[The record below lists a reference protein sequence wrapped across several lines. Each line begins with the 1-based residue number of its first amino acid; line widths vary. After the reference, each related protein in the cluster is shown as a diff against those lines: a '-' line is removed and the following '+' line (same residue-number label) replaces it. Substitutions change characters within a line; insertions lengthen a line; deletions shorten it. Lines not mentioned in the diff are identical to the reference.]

1 MLKKNLLSN
10 RRPIFKIEN
19 HSIKFIRNLNYLGFL
34 IDEKL
39 TFYDHFDN
47 VREKIINF
55 TLRYKSFSY
64 YGKGI
69 RKELL
74 KTWYL
79 TVIEKQIS

>member
-19 HSIKFIRNLNYLGFL
+19 QSIKFMRNLNYLGFL